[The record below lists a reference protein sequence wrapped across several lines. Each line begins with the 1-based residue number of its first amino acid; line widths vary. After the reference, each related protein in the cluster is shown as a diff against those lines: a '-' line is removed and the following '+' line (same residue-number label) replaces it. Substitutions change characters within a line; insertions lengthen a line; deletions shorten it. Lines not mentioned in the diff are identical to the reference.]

1 MELIVLK
8 GKENTGKTTTINW
21 LCNYLRGKG
30 YIEPSSKIFRD
41 LGNGDFLTVL
51 QKEGVE
57 IGIISQGD
65 EPDKIPNY
73 LKEIEQK
80 ASSNK
85 IKVICALRKSIENNK
100 VDLSNGGKNTIL
112 KEVEINKANPNSF
125 EGRKSEI
132 NQKVEEIKDDLQ
144 LTP

>member
-8 GKENTGKTTTINW
+8 GDENTGKTTTINW
-21 LCNYLRGKG
+21 VYNDLRGDG

-41 LGNGDFLTVL
+41 LRYGDFLTVL
-51 QKEGVE
+51 QKGEVE

-65 EPDKIPNY
+65 EPNEIPNY

-80 ASSNK
+80 ASSNN
-85 IKVICALRKSIENNK
+85 IKVICALRKSIENE
-100 VDLSNGGKNTIL
+100 VDLSDGGKNTIL
-112 KEVEINKANPNSF
+112 KEIEINKAKPNSF

-132 NQKVEEIKDDLQ
+132 KQKVEKILASV
-144 LTP
+144 

>member
-1 MELIVLK
+1 MELIVFK
-8 GKENTGKTTTINW
+8 GKENTGKTTIINW
-21 LCNYLRGKG
+21 VCNYLRGDC

-51 QKEGVE
+51 QKGEVK

-65 EPDKIPNY
+65 ESDKIPNY

-80 ASSNK
+80 ACSNN
-85 IKVICALRKSIENNK
+85 IKVICVLRKSIEK
-100 VDLSNGGKNTIL
+100 EVDLSDGGKNTIL
-112 KEVEINKANPNSF
+112 KEIEIEKTSTSF
-125 EGRKSEI
+125 EKIKSKI
-132 NQKVEEIKDDLQ
+132 NQKVQEIKDDLQ

>member
-8 GKENTGKTTTINW
+8 GDENTGKTTTINW
-21 LCNYLRGKG
+21 VCNDLRGDG

-41 LGNGDFLTVL
+41 LRYGDFLTVL
-51 QKEGVE
+51 QKGEVE

-65 EPDKIPNY
+65 EPNEIPNY

-80 ASSNK
+80 ASSNN
-85 IKVICALRKSIENNK
+85 IKVICALRKSIEND
-100 VDLSNGGKNTIL
+100 VDLSDGGKNTIL
-112 KEVEINKANPNSF
+112 KEIEINKAKPNSF

-132 NQKVEEIKDDLQ
+132 KQKVKEILASV
-144 LTP
+144 